1 MIYFCMPLKAL
12 FPRNL
17 LCLRNLALS
26 HLSHHALTVI
36 VQNKYVMLYGSPI
49 IAKLYVNKE
58 TTCKLMCQS
67 FPLTL

>member
-1 MIYFCMPLKAL
+1 MLEESS
-12 FPRNL
+12 
-17 LCLRNLALS
+17 LATFAS
-26 HLSHHALTVI
+26 SNHALTVI

-58 TTCKLMCQS
+58 TTCKLMCHS